1 MDWLTR
7 EQIDSVLTELSAD
20 DLVQAYPADPENP
33 LKLPMAVFTNAAARH
48 GIDNAIQRVRL
59 ADLNYLAGKIGEA
72 VNVDSPLSE
81 GTSALLDSPEPGESE
96 V

>member
-20 DLVQAYPADPENP
+20 DLVQAYPADPVNP
-33 LKLPMAVFTNAAARH
+33 LKLPMAVFNNAASRH